1 MTSTASPDEVAPAV
15 PRLTRASSGRMVGG
29 VARGIAEHL
38 RVDVWWVR
46 GAFVGLA
53 FIGGSGFLAYAI
65 LWALVPLD
73 SKPRTSG
80 AERPVMVDGRGA
92 ESSLLLVLG
101 ATGVVLGGLLLASIM
116 GMDVGTLWP
125 LAVAGLGA
133 ALIWLRADD
142 GQRERLRSG
151 VEGRRS
157 GPLQIGLGAVL
168 VLVGLIAFGVG
179 GVGLGQ
185 AGALLAAVV
194 VVVVGIALVVSPFAL
209 RLWRDR
215 DAERRARIRSE
226 ERAEIAAQVHDSVLQ
241 TLNLIQRNASDAQAV
256 SRIAR
261 AQERDLRRWLYPDPS
276 PLASSFRVALE
287 EMAADVEDTYGV
299 RVDVVCVGDVVSSEP
314 LSALLQATREA
325 LANAGRHSGAEA
337 VSVYAEMTDVE
348 VTVHVR
354 DRGVGFVLSEVPTD
368 RMGVRESILGR
379 LERHGGRASV
389 TSEPGEGTRI
399 ELVMETP

>member
-1 MTSTASPDEVAPAV
+1 
-15 PRLTRASSGRMVGG
+15 MVGG

-46 GAFVGLA
+46 GAFVILA
-53 FIGGSGFLAYAI
+53 FVGGSGFLAYAI

-73 SKPRTSG
+73 SKPRSSC
-80 AERPVMVDGRGA
+80 AERPVTVDGRSA

-101 ATGVVLGGLLLASIM
+101 ATGVVLGALLLASIM

-133 ALIWLRADD
+133 ALIWLRADE

-168 VLVGLIAFGVG
+168 VLVGLIAFAVG
-179 GVGLGQ
+179 GVGVGQ
-185 AGALLAAVV
+185 AGALLAAVL

-209 RLWRDR
+209 RLWRER
-215 DAERRARIRSE
+215 DAERRARMRSE

-241 TLNLIQRNASDAQAV
+241 TLSLIQRNATDAPTV

-276 PLASSFRVALE
+276 PLVSSFRVALE
-287 EMAADVEDTYGV
+287 EMAADVEDTYGT

-314 LSALLQATREA
+314 LSALLQATCEA
-325 LANAGRHSGAEA
+325 VANAGRHSGADT
-337 VSVYAEMTDVE
+337 VSVYAEMSDAE

-354 DRGVGFVLSEVPTD
+354 DRGSGFSVSEIPAD

-379 LERHGGRASV
+379 IERYGGRASV
-389 TSEPGEGTRI
+389 SSEVGEGTRV
-399 ELVMETP
+399 ELVMGTR

>member
-1 MTSTASPDEVAPAV
+1 
-15 PRLTRASSGRMVGG
+15 MVGG

-80 AERPVMVDGRGA
+80 AGRPVMVDGRGA

-179 GVGLGQ
+179 GVGLGSVHPSDH
-185 AGALLAAVV
+185 G
-194 VVVVGIALVVSPFAL
+194 G
-209 RLWRDR
+209 DR
-215 DAERRARIRSE
+215 
-226 ERAEIAAQVHDSVLQ
+226 
-241 TLNLIQRNASDAQAV
+241 
-256 SRIAR
+256 
-261 AQERDLRRWLYPDPS
+261 
-276 PLASSFRVALE
+276 
-287 EMAADVEDTYGV
+287 
-299 RVDVVCVGDVVSSEP
+299 C
-314 LSALLQATREA
+314 
-325 LANAGRHSGAEA
+325 AGRGQGA
-337 VSVYAEMTDVE
+337 D
-348 VTVHVR
+348 
-354 DRGVGFVLSEVPTD
+354 F
-368 RMGVRESILGR
+368 
-379 LERHGGRASV
+379 
-389 TSEPGEGTRI
+389 
-399 ELVMETP
+399 

>member
-1 MTSTASPDEVAPAV
+1 
-15 PRLTRASSGRMVGG
+15 MVGG
-29 VARGIAEHL
+29 VARGIAGHL
-38 RVDVWWVR
+38 HVDVWWVR
-46 GAFVGLA
+46 GAFVVLA
-53 FIGGSGFLAYAI
+53 FIGGSGLLAYAI

-73 SKPRTSG
+73 SKPRSDSVERQTS
-80 AERPVMVDGRGA
+80 VDGRGA

-101 ATGVVLGGLLLASIM
+101 ATGVGLGALLLASIA
-116 GMDVGTLWP
+116 GMDVSTLWP

-133 ALIWLRADD
+133 ALIWLRADE

-151 VEGRRS
+151 VDGRRS
-157 GPLQIGLGAVL
+157 GLWQIGLGAVL
-168 VLVGLIAFGVG
+168 VVVGLVAFGVG

-185 AGALLAAVV
+185 AGALLAAVL

-209 RLWRDR
+209 RLWRER

-241 TLNLIQRNASDAQAV
+241 TLSLIQRNASDAQEV

-276 PLASSFRVALE
+276 PLAASFRVALE
-287 EMAADVEDTYGV
+287 EMAADVEDTYGI
-299 RVDVVCVGDVVSSEP
+299 RIDVVCVGDVVSTEP

-325 LANAGRHSGAEA
+325 VANAGRHSGAEA
-337 VSVYAEMTDVE
+337 VSVYAEMTDAE

-354 DRGVGFVLSEVPTD
+354 DRGVGFVLSDVPAD
-368 RMGVRESILGR
+368 RMGMRESILGR
-379 LERHGGRASV
+379 IERHGGRASV
-389 TSEPGEGTRI
+389 TSEPGEGTRV
-399 ELVMETP
+399 ELVMETR